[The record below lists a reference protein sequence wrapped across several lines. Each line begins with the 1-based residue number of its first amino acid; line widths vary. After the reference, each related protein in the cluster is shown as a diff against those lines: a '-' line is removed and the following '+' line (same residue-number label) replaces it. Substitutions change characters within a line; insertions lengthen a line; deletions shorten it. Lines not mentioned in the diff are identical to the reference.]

1 MPASSRYAALAGIG
15 MMLLG
20 VMMFSLND
28 AMGKWLVATYT
39 VGQVVLIRSAASL
52 AMLTPLLMREGMARV
67 LRPEQPWLQAGRVA
81 AATTEV
87 GLFYWVLSY
96 LPLAD
101 TMTFLMASPI
111 FVVVISAVVLR
122 ERVGGRRWLL
132 VAIGFAGVLIAL
144 RPSADSV
151 SLPALGA
158 LVGAL
163 MFALT
168 NVASRMLRA
177 SSDVTLVFWQ
187 AAGALALGAALVPFG
202 WVQPSMRDFVLL
214 GLLGLV
220 SSVAHMCV
228 TRSLKLAPA
237 SLVAPYQYTFIA
249 WAVLWGWLMFGEVPD
264 VQTLVGATV
273 IVATGLV
280 LLWSEAR
287 PGRRG

>member
-15 MMLLG
+15 LMLLG

-52 AMLTPLLMREGMARV
+52 VMLTPLLMREGLARV

-87 GLFYWVLSY
+87 GIFYWVLSY

-122 ERVGGRRWLL
+122 ERVGPRRWLL
-132 VAIGFAGVLIAL
+132 VAIGFAGVVIAL
-144 RPSADSV
+144 RPGAGSV

-163 MFALT
+163 MFALM
-168 NVASRMLRA
+168 NVASRMLRG

-187 AAGALALGAALVPFG
+187 AAGALLLGAALVPFG
-202 WVQPSMRDFVLL
+202 WVEPSARDFVLL
-214 GLLGLV
+214 ALLGLV

-264 VQTLVGATV
+264 VQTLIGATV

-287 PGRRG
+287 PGRRT

>member
-15 MMLLG
+15 LMLLG

-52 AMLTPLLMREGMARV
+52 VMLTPLLMREGLARV
-67 LRPEQPWLQAGRVA
+67 LRPEQPWLQAGRVV
-81 AATTEV
+81 AATAEV
-87 GLFYWVLSY
+87 GIFYWVLSY

-122 ERVGGRRWLL
+122 ERVGPRRWLL
-132 VAIGFAGVLIAL
+132 VAIGFAGVVIAL
-144 RPSADSV
+144 RPGAGSV

-163 MFALT
+163 MFALM
-168 NVASRMLRA
+168 NVASRMLRG

-187 AAGALALGAALVPFG
+187 AAGALLLGAALVPFG
-202 WVQPSMRDFVLL
+202 WVEPSARDFALL
-214 GLLGLV
+214 ALLGLV

-264 VQTLVGATV
+264 VQTLIGATV

-287 PGRRG
+287 PGRRA